1 MRSRLRR
8 IDHEDSK
15 TEFVAFAFLLPCV
28 GQCAGRVRR
37 SDGAIHRTT
46 PGSDITTPGPGRAT
60 NTGTVAATGSA
71 DRIVSGRF
79 GGANPRSGH
88 LSRPNCGSRPVAATT
103 RQIEG

>member
-46 PGSDITTPGPGRAT
+46 AGSDSTTAGPGRAT
-60 NTGTVAATGSA
+60 NTGTVAATRLA
-71 DRIVSGRF
+71 ARILSGRF
-79 GGANPRSGH
+79 GGANPPSGH
-88 LSRPNCGSRPVAATT
+88 LSSPHTSSRPLPPTHSHT
-103 RQIEG
+103 Q

>member
-8 IDHEDSK
+8 IDHEVSK

-46 PGSDITTPGPGRAT
+46 AGSGRAT
-60 NTGTVAATGSA
+60 NTGTVAATRRA

-79 GGANPRSGH
+79 GGTNPRSGH

-103 RQIEG
+103 YRTEGRTTGPG